1 MFFSACVNILYVNYL
16 ILILQSELSVA
27 WNGVTIE
34 EPFSDNGWGLRQ
46 WFSSNNVTA
55 CSDCVSKLSES
66 DMVNLV
72 KNVNW
77 SGVMNGSRITDRV
90 SFIRLCVLLLLLA
103 FTASSPCNLTCGV
116 P

>member
-1 MFFSACVNILYVNYL
+1 MSFTD
-16 ILILQSELSVA
+16 
-27 WNGVTIE
+27 TIG
-34 EPFSDNGWGLRQ
+34 PSDNGWKLRQ

-55 CSDCVSKLSES
+55 CSDCVLSES

-72 KNVNW
+72 KNVDW

-90 SFIRLCVLLLLLA
+90 SFIRLLLLLA
-103 FTASSPCNLTCGV
+103 FTVSSPCNLTCGV

>member
-1 MFFSACVNILYVNYL
+1 M
-16 ILILQSELSVA
+16 
-27 WNGVTIE
+27 
-34 EPFSDNGWGLRQ
+34 
-46 WFSSNNVTA
+46 FSSNNVTA